1 MSGHPEFPVETA
13 AEIRVLLNSDPV
25 ALDLLVRSNLVQSV
39 SIALLNKTMSVAP
52 DVMLNLRHLLDREVE
67 RQDHDWMEIIQ
78 RLTIT
83 EKKRRTNR

>member
-67 RQDHDWMEIIQ
+67 RQDHEWMEIIQ